1 MQPSEYRQ
9 ERCPHGWVD
18 VKQCEPC
25 ATAAER
31 DQLLSEIAS
40 LKQDAARLDWLR
52 DNMFDQKW
60 NGVVGEGCEVQWR
73 VWQDFRF
80 TSRELTDESGIR
92 AGDFRRA
99 IDAEMAA
106 AAT

>member
-31 DQLLSEIAS
+31 DRLLTEIDA
-40 LKQDAARLDWLR
+40 LKKDAARLDWLR
-52 DNMFDQKW
+52 DKIFTHKW
-60 NGVVGEGCEVQWR
+60 NGVVGKGCCVQWE
-73 VWQDFRF
+73 VAPDFRF
-80 TSRELTDESGIR
+80 TQRELADDSGIMG
-92 AGDFRRA
+92 GDFRRA
-99 IDAEMAA
+99 IDVAMAA
-106 AAT
+106 C

>member
-9 ERCPHGWVD
+9 ARCPHGWVD

-31 DQLLSEIAS
+31 DQLLSEIDA
-40 LKQDAARLDWLR
+40 LKKDAARLDWLR
-52 DNMFDQKW
+52 DNMFEHKW

-73 VWQDFRF
+73 VLPEFRF
-80 TSRELTDESGIR
+80 APRELTDDSGIM

-99 IDAEMAA
+99 IDAAM
-106 AAT
+106 TSC